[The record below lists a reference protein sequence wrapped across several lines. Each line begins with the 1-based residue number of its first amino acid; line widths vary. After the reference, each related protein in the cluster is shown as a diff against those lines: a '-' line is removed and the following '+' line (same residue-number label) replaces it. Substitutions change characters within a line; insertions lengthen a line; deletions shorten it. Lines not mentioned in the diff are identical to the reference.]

1 VSGTSASQTVGPFFK
16 YALDHP
22 TWSDLAADG
31 ALGERIR
38 IVGRVLD
45 GDGTPVPDAMLEIW
59 QANAAGKYAHAE
71 DTQDKPLDPNFRG
84 FGRACVD
91 DDGRFA
97 FDTVLPG
104 VVPDATGAPQAPHAN
119 LSIFARGL
127 LKRLVTRIYF
137 GDRELEN
144 ERDPL
149 LRSIDD
155 AAVRASLVASLETPS
170 AAGEPRTYR
179 FNIVLQGANETAFL
193 DV

>member
-1 VSGTSASQTVGPFFK
+1 MSATSPSQTVGPFFK

-45 GDGTPVPDAMLEIW
+45 GDGEPVPDAMLEIW
-59 QANAAGKYAHAE
+59 QANAAGKYAHDE

-84 FGRACVD
+84 FGRACTD
-91 DDGRFA
+91 DEGRFA
-97 FDTVLPG
+97 FVTVLPG

-119 LSIFARGL
+119 LSVFARGL
-127 LKRLVTRIYF
+127 SI
-137 GDRELEN
+137 GD
-144 ERDPL
+144 D
-149 LRSIDD
+149 
-155 AAVRASLVASLETPS
+155 AVRASLVASLEAS

-179 FNIVLQGANETAFL
+179 FNVVLQGANETAFL